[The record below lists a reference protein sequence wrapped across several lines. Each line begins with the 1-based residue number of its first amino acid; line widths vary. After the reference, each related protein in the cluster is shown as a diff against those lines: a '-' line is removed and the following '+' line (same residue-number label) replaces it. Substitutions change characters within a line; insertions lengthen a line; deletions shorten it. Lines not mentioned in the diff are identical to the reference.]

1 MEKEHVERLAALY
14 KKAQAASDPKM
25 AAIVEGAM
33 TNLLHAESA
42 VTSMM
47 VAESVAIEVLERGD
61 QPGPK

>member
-1 MEKEHVERLAALY
+1 MEKEHVHRLAILY

-25 AAIVEGAM
+25 SSIVEGAM

-47 VAESVAIEVLERGD
+47 VAESLAIEILEQVD
-61 QPGPK
+61 PPEPK